1 MSTRHPRSSSIPVR
15 GAVPTSPARHIE
27 SVISIPFSTS
37 PAQSRSRITS
47 HGWPPRNSPGT
58 TGIPHGVRGN
68 GSITSSPPTRPTS
81 RSFTHPSILSARGS
95 TSPYTVYEPRVIRID
110 TTRTSDAVCPQIS
123 SASSVSPSRTR
134 PPSSAG
140 TGARSAQRP
149 SIVHNSTPADTVPF
163 PRPAYLEHSALRHLL
178 QTESSPLIPPRKVEP
193 MIRPD
198 SIGTRRVQRSP
209 SYDSDED
216 DMSPP
221 REVRKTTPSPM
232 TASSPALLLPTRWCD
247 EYRNSNLSVC
257 GDGRELIY
265 QGASGGS
272 DKDAATARTAVPV
285 PPACGIFYYEVEIT
299 SKASKSRISIGF
311 ITRDVKVSRLPG
323 WEKNSWGY
331 HGESGII
338 CSGDKNGLPFGTTF
352 GVGDIIGCGI
362 DFTQNKV
369 FYTKNGSLLGSV
381 FENVGKD
388 CDLYPAVGLSYT
400 NESIHANFGQE
411 AFKYDIEDHV
421 LQQRNHIWAKIQ
433 STPLTWPTEK
443 PRSYDVP
450 ASANIA
456 GSITDSIDKIP
467 LNDLV
472 LSYLSHHGYARTA
485 RAFES
490 QCRARG
496 GLSACAPSVT
506 SALETT
512 TVTPTS
518 ADDYVMDMDI
528 GDGDGDGPS
537 TASTSGTA
545 LAPIPA
551 DDMELRT
558 QIIQSVVSGDVDTA
572 IAATRKHFPLVLQAD
587 AGLMLFKLRCR
598 KFVELVLEAAELKK
612 KMTAEENEMNMEGSG
627 PVSRS
632 VSGSVLE
639 SVSED
644 TVGSDGGVIVDG
656 VGMDIDDGEAQV
668 DMADESAHTEMSMP
682 TSSAPIAIGPR
693 RKPSVVSLSSTSSWA
708 GATAAQYGSALER
721 AVAYGQ
727 ELESDYKNRAE
738 VRAIFKRTSVIMAY
752 DDPLEAGGDAA
763 EVAGQGA
770 RVALATELNQAILQS
785 QGRPARPLLD
795 RLYRQTAVC
804 LTQLALMG
812 NGAAAFADMPK
823 EFLDA

>member
-37 PAQSRSRITS
+37 ATQSRPRVASQ
-47 HGWPPRNSPGT
+47 GWPPRNSSGT
-58 TGIPHGVRGN
+58 IGIPHGVRGSS
-68 GSITSSPPTRPTS
+68 SITSSPPIRPTT
-81 RSFTHPSILSARGS
+81 RSFTHSSVPSGRGS
-95 TSPYTVYEPRVIRID
+95 ASPYTVYEPRVIRADSTHTIN
-110 TTRTSDAVCPQIS
+110 TVCPHNS
-123 SASSVSPSRTR
+123 SASSSSPSRTR
-134 PPSSAG
+134 RPSSASVRACIG
-140 TGARSAQRP
+140 QRP
-149 SIVHNSTPADTVPF
+149 SAHIPADTETVPF
-163 PRPAYLEHSALRHLL
+163 PRPPYLEHSALRHLL
-178 QTESSPLIPPRKVEP
+178 QTESLPLIPPRKAEP
-193 MIRPD
+193 IVRPD
-198 SIGTRRVQRSP
+198 PMSGRRMQRSP

-221 REVRKTTPSPM
+221 REVRKSTPSPM
-232 TASSPALLLPTRWCD
+232 TASSPILLLPIRWCD
-247 EYRNSNLSVC
+247 EYRSPHLSVC

-285 PPACGIFYYEVEIT
+285 PPACGIFYYETEIT
-299 SKASKSRISIGF
+299 SKASKSF

-331 HGESGII
+331 HGESGTI
-338 CSGDKNGLPFGTTF
+338 CSGDKNGLSFGTTF

-362 DFTQNKV
+362 DFTQNRI
-369 FYTKNGSLLGSV
+369 FYTKNGSLLGTV

-388 CDLYPAVGLSYT
+388 CDIFPAVGLCYT

-411 AFKYDIEDHV
+411 TFKYDIDDHV
-421 LQQRNHIWAKIQ
+421 LQQRNHTWAEIQ
-433 STPLTWPTEK
+433 STPLTWLAERLQLHDK
-443 PRSYDVP
+443 PSP
-450 ASANIA
+450 ANTA
-456 GSITDSIDKIP
+456 DSVADPSDKIP

-490 QCRARG
+490 QCHTRG
-496 GLSACAPSVT
+496 GFSTRAPSVA
-506 SALETT
+506 SAPEPM
-512 TVTPTS
+512 TVAPIST
-518 ADDYVMDMDI
+518 DDYVMDMDI
-528 GDGDGDGPS
+528 GDGPL
-537 TASTSGTA
+537 TASTPRSA
-545 LAPIPA
+545 VLAPIPV
-551 DDMELRT
+551 DDIELRT
-558 QIIQSVVSGDVDTA
+558 HIIQSVIAGDVDTA
-572 IAATRKHFPLVLQAD
+572 LTATRKHFPLVLQAD

-612 KMTAEENEMNMEGSG
+612 RMTAEESEMNVEGCG

-644 TVGSDGGVIVDG
+644 TVGSDGGVMIDG
-656 VGMDIDDGEAQV
+656 VGMDIDDGEAEV
-668 DMADESAHTEMSMP
+668 DTPDVSGHTEMGML
-682 TSSAPIAIGPR
+682 TSSAPIAIGPS
-693 RKPSVVSLSSTSSWA
+693 RKPSVISLSSTSSWA

-727 ELESDYKNRAE
+727 ELG
-738 VRAIFKRTSVIMAY
+738 RTSVIMAY

-763 EVAGQGA
+763 EVAGQAA

-785 QGRPARPLLD
+785 QGRPTQPLLD

>member
-1 MSTRHPRSSSIPVR
+1 
-15 GAVPTSPARHIE
+15 
-27 SVISIPFSTS
+27 
-37 PAQSRSRITS
+37 
-47 HGWPPRNSPGT
+47 
-58 TGIPHGVRGN
+58 
-68 GSITSSPPTRPTS
+68 
-81 RSFTHPSILSARGS
+81 
-95 TSPYTVYEPRVIRID
+95 
-110 TTRTSDAVCPQIS
+110 
-123 SASSVSPSRTR
+123 
-134 PPSSAG
+134 
-140 TGARSAQRP
+140 
-149 SIVHNSTPADTVPF
+149 
-163 PRPAYLEHSALRHLL
+163 
-178 QTESSPLIPPRKVEP
+178 

-221 REVRKTTPSPM
+221 REVRKTAPSPM

-299 SKASKSRISIGF
+299 SKASKRHVLLYPYLRSF

-496 GLSACAPSVT
+496 GLSARAPSVT

-612 KMTAEENEMNMEGSG
+612 KMTAEENEINMEGSG

-656 VGMDIDDGEAQV
+656 VVPQL
-668 DMADESAHTEMSMP
+668 
-682 TSSAPIAIGPR
+682 
-693 RKPSVVSLSSTSSWA
+693 PSGSDVSPLSSRSLLPA
-708 GATAAQYGSALER
+708 VGQGRTAAQYGSALER